1 VNRGGP
7 PGAAEP
13 AAGEDG
19 GRAASA
25 AREIATALAVLVVYL
40 VFTHAFSGDRAVSD
54 AHGRALLEFER
65 WARLDAERPLNEFL
79 ARHGWLGAVAA
90 WEYATTYVAGT
101 FGFLAWLWWR
111 RSPAY
116 PWARNT
122 LILVTL
128 IAICCFALW
137 PATPPRLL
145 PGEGYTDIIAL
156 HHPPATWGTGVVSA
170 GANPYAAMPSLHI
183 GWVAWIGAAALR
195 ARCRPFVTWLCGLHL
210 AVTALVIVATS
221 AHYVVDIPGGL
232 LLVPAAAGAE
242 ALRARLVR
250 GRLTGGRLV
259 GGRLMGG
266 RHRDGLRR
274 ARREQ
279 RVAAADAFFLHV
291 ESRDVPQV
299 VGGVA
304 EFAGPAPPAE
314 RVRALLA
321 ERLPR
326 LPRLTQR
333 VRPGAALRRP
343 RWVEAGAVDLRR
355 HVQEVRLPP
364 GGGRGALD
372 GLVARLVAE
381 PLDHER
387 PLWRFC
393 LVRRGP
399 DAPDAIV
406 ILFHHAIADG
416 IGVVDILRGILEP
429 ALPEAAPARGPG
441 GLARAAAVLPGLVL
455 LGLDGTARTTA
466 VTGTLGPERV
476 FGTATLPLGRVRA
489 VARAAGVRITDVLLA
504 LVGEVVADV
513 LAARGEPADGRPLRA
528 AVPMTLRAPEP
539 PGLGRTAVPG
549 NLTAALRLDV
559 PVGPMPV
566 LDRVAAVH
574 AAAEP
579 RRRSGR
585 TAASTAAM
593 RLMGALP
600 PPLHARAA
608 RGTYRAGFFG
618 GIVSNM
624 PGPPLPMSLA
634 GAPLG
639 DVHPILPL
647 ADGVPFAVG
656 ALSWNGSLHVSV
668 TAEPRVL
675 PEAAAFPGGLLRAF
689 ERLAAAVGAAGAG
702 GGVAGGA
709 AGGGAGSGAG
719 SGAQSGTA

>member
-1 VNRGGP
+1 MSRAGAP
-7 PGAAEP
+7 APGTGDADA
-13 AAGEDG
+13 DG

-40 VFTHAFSGDRAVSD
+40 VFTHAFSGDRATSD

-65 WARLDAERPLNEFL
+65 WAHLDAERPLNDL
-79 ARHGWLGAVAA
+79 LVRHGPLGAAAA
-90 WEYATTYVAGT
+90 WEYATTYVIGT

-111 RSPAY
+111 RSPVYA
-116 PWARNT
+116 WARNT

-145 PGEGYTDIIAL
+145 AGEGYTDIIAL

-183 GWVAWIGAAALR
+183 GWVAWIGVAAVR
-195 ARCRPFVTWLCGLHL
+195 ARCGAFFTWLCALHL
-210 AVTALVIVATS
+210 VVTGLVIVATS

-232 LLVPAAAGAE
+232 LLVPAAAAAE
-242 ALRARLVR
+242 RARARLVE
-250 GRLTGGRLV
+250 GRRP
-259 GGRLMGG
+259 
-266 RHRDGLRR
+266 RDPARP
-274 ARREQ
+274 RREQ
-279 RVAAADAFFLHV
+279 RVAAADSFFLHV

-304 EFAGPAPPAE
+304 EFAGPAPSAE
-314 RVRALLA
+314 RVRALFA

-333 VRPGAALRRP
+333 VRPGGAFRRP
-343 RWVEAGAVDLRR
+343 RWVETGAVDLCR
-355 HVQEVRLPP
+355 HVQEVRLPAP
-364 GGGRGALD
+364 GRRALD
-372 GLVARLVAE
+372 DLVARLVAE
-381 PLDHER
+381 PLDHGR

-399 DAPDAIV
+399 DGPDAVV

-416 IGVVDILRGILEP
+416 IGAVDILRGLLEP
-429 ALPEAAPARGPG
+429 ALPEAAPRRGPG
-441 GLARAAAVLPGLVL
+441 RLARAAAVLPGLAL
-455 LGLDGTARTTA
+455 LGLDGAARTA
-466 VTGTLGPERV
+466 SVAGTLGPARV
-476 FGTATLPLGRVRA
+476 FGTATLPLDRVRA
-489 VARAAGVRITDVLLA
+489 VARASGARVTDVLLA
-504 LVGEVVADV
+504 LAGEVVADV
-513 LAARGEPADGRPLRA
+513 LERRGERPDGRPLRA
-528 AVPMTLRAPEP
+528 AVPMTLRAPAP
-539 PGLGRTAVPG
+539 PGRGRTAVPG

-559 PVGPMPV
+559 PVDPMPV
-566 LDRVAAVH
+566 RDRLAAVH
-574 AAAEP
+574 AAAER

-585 TAASTAAM
+585 AVASTAAL

-634 GAPLG
+634 GVPLG

-656 ALSWNGSLHVSV
+656 ALSWNGSLHISV

-675 PEAAAFPGGLLRAF
+675 PEAAAFPDGLLRAF
-689 ERLAAAVGAAGAG
+689 EGLAAAV
-702 GGVAGGA
+702 
-709 AGGGAGSGAG
+709 GAGSGAG